1 MTQNDL
7 KYAIALSLVP
17 GVGNIAAKKL
27 IAYCNGPEA
36 IFKEKKRA
44 LLKIPG
50 VGEKMTQAIQSS
62 LFLRRAE
69 EEIAFMEKKGIRAF
83 YYLEKDYPQRLTHCE
98 DGPIV
103 LFSKGSIDLNPSKL
117 LAFVGTRNATVKGKA
132 LCEELIK
139 GLSVHQPVIVSGLAY
154 GIDISAHKAAL
165 KYNLSTIAVM
175 ACGLDDLYPKTHGKI
190 AGQIAHSGA
199 LISDYLSN
207 TKILP
212 TNFAERNRIIA
223 GLVDAVIVVE
233 SSSKGGSLITADLA
247 NGYHRDVFAVP
258 GRPDDS
264 QSIGCNQLIKKN
276 KAALIEN
283 VQDIEY
289 LLGWEKTSKSST
301 QQTRLFIE
309 MEPEEEELM
318 KHLPKDTSISLD
330 ELSLLAELPVSQT
343 TTLLLS
349 LEFKGALRSL
359 PGKMYQAV

>member
-7 KYAIALSLVP
+7 KHAIALSLVP
-17 GVGNIAAKKL
+17 GIGNIAAKKL
-27 IAYCNGPEA
+27 IAYCGGSEA
-36 IFKEKKRA
+36 VFKEKKQA

-50 VGEKMTQAIQSS
+50 IGEKMVRAIQSS
-62 LFLRRAE
+62 FFLNRAD
-69 EEIAFMEKKGIRAF
+69 EEIAFIEKENIRA
-83 YYLEKDYPQRLTHCE
+83 YYFLEKNYPQRLTHCE

-103 LFSKGSIDLNPSKL
+103 LFSKGDINLNASKL

-132 LCEELIK
+132 LCEGLIE
-139 GLSVHQPVIVSGLAY
+139 GLSNHQPVIVSGLAY

-165 KYNLSTIAVM
+165 KYNLDTIAVM
-175 ACGLDDLYPKTHGKI
+175 ACGLDDLYPKTHSKI
-190 AGQIAHSGA
+190 ARQIVHSGA
-199 LISDYLSN
+199 LVSDYLSN
-207 TKILP
+207 TKLLP

-264 QSIGCNQLIKKN
+264 QSVGCNQLIKKN

-283 VQDIEY
+283 AQDIEY
-289 LLGWEKTSKSST
+289 LLAWEEASKSTT

-309 MEPEEEELM
+309 MNSEEERLM
-318 KHLPKDTSISLD
+318 KHLSNNTPIGLD
-330 ELSLLAELPVSQT
+330 ELSWRAELPLSQT
-343 TTLLLS
+343 STLLLS
-349 LEFKGALRSL
+349 LEFKGAIRSL
-359 PGKMYQAV
+359 PGKMYQVV